1 MLTDCETLPQRSK
14 KDGSLP
20 NPNQRY
26 TLDDGD
32 VTIHHFTCYIGTPVG
47 CKKNQ
52 VANLFTYMYKYERS
66 RGDIWWS
73 CNLKAM
79 GPFQAYRRHA
89 VGAFRH
95 LQAQLWLNLNCWI
108 VLLAAKWRM
117 ISLSEKKITWS
128 GHLCA
133 KSSARDHVNLVPGY
147 LRNTEKDTVMDK
159 IEDQLPIYWASQLAG
174 NEFSSVSAG
183 DYNMQGWISLWA
195 GEEYWLWYVVSVQF
209 ALTEAS
215 QLGERNER
223 VDTVGK
229 SAYSSSSSRTS
240 HQLGSI

>member
-1 MLTDCETLPQRSK
+1 
-14 KDGSLP
+14 
-20 NPNQRY
+20 
-26 TLDDGD
+26 
-32 VTIHHFTCYIGTPVG
+32 
-47 CKKNQ
+47 
-52 VANLFTYMYKYERS
+52 
-66 RGDIWWS
+66 
-73 CNLKAM
+73 M
-79 GPFQAYRRHA
+79 GPQAYRRHA
-89 VGAFRH
+89 AGAFRH

-133 KSSARDHVNLVPGY
+133 ESSAHDHVNLVPGY

-159 IEDQLPIYWASQLAG
+159 IEDQLPIYLSIPTRR
-174 NEFSSVSAG
+174 VSAG

-215 QLGERNER
+215 QLSERNER
-223 VDTVGK
+223 VDTFGK
-229 SAYSSSSSRTS
+229 SAYSSSSSQTS